1 MSRVRQLL
9 QSTFWVILFFGLSK
23 ITGLIRNDLVA
34 NEFGTGPEMDA
45 FTAANQLPELFFTLI
60 AGGALAAAFI
70 PVYTA
75 YLADEKAKEAA
86 QLLHT
91 TLTLVLLVLWAVAG
105 VAILFSSQIVL
116 VLTPD
121 FPPEQQ
127 QLTAELMQIIL
138 LQIMLFGASGVL
150 SSFLNA
156 HQHFALP
163 ALASVTWDMG
173 FIVGL
178 YLFVPT
184 LGIHG
189 LAWGTLV
196 SVIFHIAVQIPAL
209 VKYGFSYR
217 PALAWQLPGVQEIVY
232 LMGPRVVTLGII
244 QFADLFIIRL
254 ASGLPTGNTSAY
266 FFGYMLMQLPETLFG
281 TTIAMVLFPTMSELY
296 NTGRVAELR
305 QAAVTALRIIWALT
319 IPSAVGLVLLGRPL
333 IALLL
338 EGGAFTADSTSMVYQ
353 VLLFMSVRIVSE
365 ATLEV
370 VARLFYARH
379 NTRTPMFVYLGWF
392 VIQVSGA
399 YLFVGSLGVA
409 GLALASTA
417 AFTVLAAVLY
427 GLNSRELGGLG
438 EKELAISGGRALL
451 ASAGMAL
458 AIIGLQQLMPASLLF
473 LAAGAGLGGVVY
485 VLLLTLF
492 GAPELF
498 QLWALIRSRK
508 SQD

>member
-9 QSTFWVILFFGLSK
+9 QSTFWVILFLGLNK

-34 NEFGTGPEMDA
+34 NQFGTGVEMDA

-75 YLADEKAKEAA
+75 YLTDEKTKEATR
-86 QLLHT
+86 LLHT
-91 TLTLVLLVLWAVAG
+91 TLTLVLLILGVVAG
-105 VAILFSSQIVL
+105 LAILFASQIVL

-121 FPPEQQ
+121 FPPAQQ

-138 LQIMLFGASGVL
+138 LQTMLFGISGVL

-163 ALASVTWDMG
+163 ALASMALDVG
-173 FIVGL
+173 YVVGL
-178 YLFVPT
+178 YAFVPT

-189 LAWGTLV
+189 LAWGTVV
-196 SVIFHIAVQIPAL
+196 SGVVHIAVQIPAL

-217 PALAWQLPGVQEIVY
+217 PGLAWELPGVQEIIR

-254 ASGLPTGNTSAY
+254 ASGLATGSTSAY

-281 TTIAMVLFPTMSELY
+281 TAIAVVLFPTMSELY
-296 NTGRVAELR
+296 NTGRMAELK

-338 EGGAFTADSTSMVYQ
+338 EGGAFTSDSTNLVYQ

-392 VIQVSGA
+392 AIQVSGA

-427 GLNSRELGGLG
+427 VLNSRELGGLG

-451 ASAGMAL
+451 ASAGMAVV
-458 AIIGLQQLMPASLLF
+458 IMGLQQLLPGSLLF

-485 VLLLTLF
+485 ILLLTLL
-492 GAPELF
+492 GAPELG
-498 QLWALIRSRK
+498 QLWQLVRYRP
-508 SQD
+508 SQN